1 MQLNGVCNKTSLI
14 ILRKVNKMTMKLFA
28 AVLVG
33 VLSVGCVNNHVALLE
48 AHSIGSQYRE
58 GSLKKVGEGTYF
70 GNPKYD
76 YIKYESPRSYENDSF
91 TVCTNPQGKIIA
103 INGDK
108 VCGSKEDAEKMA
120 TELLERLKNQYQD
133 RLKDCGAKKSELVL
147 EIWTENDT
155 AVFYSLKAA
164 NP

>member
-1 MQLNGVCNKTSLI
+1 MLSCKL
-14 ILRKVNKMTMKLFA
+14 KVLKANLLYKITMKLFA

-58 GSLKKVGEGTYF
+58 GSLKKVAEGAYF

-76 YIKYESPRSYENDSF
+76 YIKYESPRSDENDSF
-91 TVCTNPQGKIIA
+91 TVLTNPQGRIIA

-108 VCGSKEDAEKMA
+108 VCGSKEDADKMA

-133 RLKDCGAKKSELVL
+133 RLKDCGAKKSELSL
-147 EIWTENDT
+147 EIWTENDA

>member
-1 MQLNGVCNKTSLI
+1 M
-14 ILRKVNKMTMKLFA
+14 
-28 AVLVG
+28 
-33 VLSVGCVNNHVALLE
+33 E

-58 GSLKKVGEGTYF
+58 GSLKKVAEGTYF
-70 GNPKYD
+70 GNPRYE
-76 YIKYESPRSYENDSF
+76 YVKYESPRSDENDSF
-91 TVCTNPQGKIIA
+91 TVCTNPQGRIIA

-108 VCGSKEDAEKMA
+108 VCGSKEDADKMA
-120 TELLERLKNQYQD
+120 IELLGLLKNQYQD
-133 RLKDCGAKKSELVL
+133 RLKDCGAKKSELAL